1 MERPRRRHSL
11 ANSIYTAVLPLPVT
25 PNSRCDAGF
34 PASRSARNEASA
46 ASCASES
53 AKRASDA
60 GGNRLQPVSSS
71 AQPASRHCR
80 PIKPFL
86 SKDSSAGAT
95 PCPICRNT
103 SRRETAPCSNRNSRS
118 SIWRVAVGLTAHGG
132 SQRSTH
138 SSLAAASSRGPE
150 QLRPSRIHA
159 SPSAAKTSTGSL
171 GKSFSSR
178 ICALPCASIVRR
190 RICVT
195 RSPRGAPSRGSAPAS
210 RPGAKQ
216 AGAPFPCART
226 AAKVPFPEA
235 KAWAEPLPPP
245 AEGNHRRGRPQYATS
260 LFPAARRPSSRGTTK
275 TRQATR
281 ERHRSK
287 EANGGVS
294 KATVRSKGIS

>member
-1 MERPRRRHSL
+1 M
-11 ANSIYTAVLPLPVT
+11 
-25 PNSRCDAGF
+25 
-34 PASRSARNEASA
+34 
-46 ASCASES
+46 
-53 AKRASDA
+53 
-60 GGNRLQPVSSS
+60 QPISSS

-138 SSLAAASSRGPE
+138 SSLAAASSRGPSNSA
-150 QLRPSRIHA
+150 PPRIHA

-195 RSPRGAPSRGSAPAS
+195 RSPAGSTIARICPGVTAWRKASWRTISMCPDGSKGSFSRGQSMGRAVTPSGRGEPSPRTTPIRNIPLPSGTGTLKPGHHANPAS
-210 RPGAKQ
+210 HSG
-216 AGAPFPCART
+216 T
-226 AAKVPFPEA
+226 A
-235 KAWAEPLPPP
+235 
-245 AEGNHRRGRPQYATS
+245 
-260 LFPAARRPSSRGTTK
+260 
-275 TRQATR
+275 
-281 ERHRSK
+281 
-287 EANGGVS
+287 
-294 KATVRSKGIS
+294 